1 MTEVIDVLVD
11 TDATVQTVIVAPDS
25 GAGPAT
31 IETIS
36 DTYDVTIEP
45 SIIEI
50 TEISLSVAPQEL
62 PSVVVVHDSADVV
75 LSLVETAPDIVSVA
89 IETDVAT
96 PDVVDVFGS
105 VGPAG
110 PPGVVKVNHGSDP
123 NVARPDAPVV
133 YWVGT
138 VRPTYGLPDDLL
150 MLKEA

>member
-11 TDATVQTVIVAPDS
+11 TDATVQTVVVAPDS
-25 GAGPAT
+25 GAGPAI

-45 SIIEI
+45 SVIEI
-50 TEISLSVAPQEL
+50 TEISLSVVAQEL

-75 LSLVETAPDIVSVA
+75 LSVVETAPDVVSVA
-89 IETDVAT
+89 IDSSVTT
-96 PDVVDVFGS
+96 PAVVDILGGM
-105 VGPAG
+105 GPAG

-138 VRPTYGLPDDLL
+138 VTPTYGLPDDML